1 MSSSDSDVL
10 RAWTSFYREYGLAMV
25 AWQSVES
32 ELATLFSILTKIPP
46 AMAIQIFYSAR
57 SFNGRIDIFDA
68 ALTASEASDEAKS
81 FTRALI
87 KKAKKYS
94 EYRNKFAHDQPL
106 LHQYGSP
113 AKFRVLMVDGKGQFQ
128 SDEVKKQYVEA
139 AAKVSDITEA
149 GDCFVKLAKLIREFW
164 AQSRAART
172 ASLDK
177 LREQFLALPNLPRTK
192 GQSTVA
198 R

>member
-1 MSSSDSDVL
+1 MCFAPGPAFTGNMGLPWSHGSQWKANSQH
-10 RAWTSFYREYGLAMV
+10 SFQY
-25 AWQSVES
+25 SP
-32 ELATLFSILTKIPP
+32 KIPP

-81 FTRALI
+81 FARALI

-128 SDEVKKQYVEA
+128 SDEVKK
-139 AAKVSDITEA
+139 
-149 GDCFVKLAKLIREFW
+149 
-164 AQSRAART
+164 
-172 ASLDK
+172 
-177 LREQFLALPNLPRTK
+177 
-192 GQSTVA
+192 
-198 R
+198 